1 MSNKEIDDEETSA
14 PTPPSAPGPPPS
26 TPPKTTLSTTP
37 SAPSALS
44 ATASPLSSMQ
54 SKNNNN
60 GLKRPLTG
68 EGSPSSSPKK
78 PKENVPIRYL
88 ESPICL
94 TSVERAPSSLNVGC
108 VTLKS
113 LIGDPDLELM
123 EQINFM
129 IDVPF
134 VMSHI
139 HESIRDGLKTI
150 VYHGLRLSMNEVMA
164 LNATIANAYPRVT
177 MHSVPVAGMGTHH
190 TKAMILFYR
199 GGTMQLV
206 IHTANMIERDW
217 RNKTQGVFMTGRL
230 SKKSETTG
238 LSTCAFERD
247 LLEYLDRYFEHE
259 HFTSRVRQYDFSMI
273 KAVLIASAP
282 GKYKGPERNKW
293 GHLKLRAVLRQQV
306 EVPKELIPGSKIICQ
321 MSSIGSLGKDS
332 QDWLKGEFEASLNS
346 YRNSKTFGVAELCVV
361 YPTAEN
367 VRTSFEGWSMGG
379 SIPFRSITYEKQA
392 HYLNPILHSWRGLKS
407 GRERAMPH
415 IKTFTRVTSR
425 TDGDHLAWFL
435 LTSANLSKPAW
446 GEVKDGGV
454 YDVKS
459 YELGVLIF
467 PGLFEDCGESGE
479 ILHVSMMN
487 STVLDPYP
495 EPSTLTLDE
504 FNTGTA
510 GSSNND
516 ESDGT
521 LGDPEGLRDTIG
533 VVPIRLP
540 YDLPLR
546 KYDFA
551 GGDHVWLVDKQF
563 PGQDNF
569 GITLAP

>member
-1 MSNKEIDDEETSA
+1 M
-14 PTPPSAPGPPPS
+14 
-26 TPPKTTLSTTP
+26 
-37 SAPSALS
+37 
-44 ATASPLSSMQ
+44 
-54 SKNNNN
+54 
-60 GLKRPLTG
+60 RLTINCLH
-68 EGSPSSSPKK
+68 SLAR
-78 PKENVPIRYL
+78 PKECVPIRYL

-123 EQINFM
+123 VQINFM
-129 IDVPF
+129 IDVPY
-134 VMSHI
+134 VMSHVN
-139 HESIRDGLKTI
+139 ESIRDGLKTI
-150 VYHGLRLSMNEVMA
+150 VYHGLRLSTTEVMA
-164 LNATIANAYPRVT
+164 LNATIATRYPRVS

-199 GGTMQLV
+199 DGTMQLV

-217 RNKTQGVFMTGRL
+217 RNKTQGVFRTGRL
-230 SKKSETTG
+230 YKKPGNTG

-259 HFTSRVRQYDFSMI
+259 QVTSRVRQYDFSKI

-282 GKYKGPERNKW
+282 GKYKGPDRNRW
-293 GHLKLRAVLRQQV
+293 GHFKLRAALRQQV
-306 EVPKELIPGSKIICQ
+306 EVPRGLIPGSKII
-321 MSSIGSLGKDS
+321 SSIGSLGKVS
-332 QDWLKGEFEASLNS
+332 QDWLRGEFEASLNS
-346 YRNSKTFGVAELCVV
+346 YRNSKNFSLADLCVV

-379 SIPFRSITYEKQA
+379 SLPFKSTAYEKQA

-446 GEVKDGGV
+446 GEMKDGGV
-454 YDVKS
+454 FDVKS

-467 PGLFEDCGESGE
+467 PGLFEDCGEPDE

-495 EPSTLTLDE
+495 EPSTLALDE
-504 FNTGTA
+504 FDLEATG
-510 GSSNND
+510 SNSNNSVEKD
-516 ESDGT
+516 DTSGEHDH
-521 LGDPEGLRDTIG
+521 LRQTIG

-551 GGDHVWLVDKQF
+551 MGDHVWLVDKQF
-563 PGQDNF
+563 PGKDDF
-569 GITLAP
+569 GHTLAP